1 MTASRVALYQAL
13 YDLAPPADV
22 VKNFVGEAPGTAT
35 APWLVLNVE
44 TPDSVHNLARGH
56 LGGTLRLR
64 VTCVADDVY
73 RCHWL
78 VDQADRAFRGARV
91 SVPGWSTGLLSRTQ
105 QSGPYKAGLTATDTN
120 LRYQVAQLWYS
131 LTASATG

>member
-1 MTASRVALYQAL
+1 MSNHVPLYQAL
-13 YDLAPPADV
+13 YDLAPANV
-22 VKNFVGEAPGTAT
+22 AHHVGEAPTDAV

-44 TPDSVHNLARGH
+44 TPDSERNLAAGH

-64 VTCVADDVY
+64 VTCVADEVY
-73 RCHWL
+73 LCHWL
-78 VDQADRAFRGARV
+78 IARADEAFRGARV
-91 SVPGWSTGLLSRTQ
+91 AVDGWSTGALRRTG

-131 LTASATG
+131 LTASATA

>member
-1 MTASRVALYQAL
+1 MTYVDLYQAL
-13 YDLAPPADV
+13 YDLAPPLDV
-22 VKNFVGEAPGTAT
+22 VQHFVGEADADAV

-44 TPDSVHNLARGH
+44 TADSIHNFAGGH

-64 VTCVADDVY
+64 VTCVADEVY

-91 SVPGWSTGLLSRTQ
+91 VVPGWATGILSRTQ